1 MFGPFW
7 NNPGY
12 HFPYTSMQEMNLD
25 WLLRTVKYLSDNF
38 PEFGEE
44 LNKKLNKPVVNPDGS
59 LNDLLLSNGDGTT
72 RWEPLDITIGNEIQ
86 EAVDAWLVAHPEA
99 TTTVQDG
106 TISPAKLN
114 TELYN
119 FYKQQGKVQF
129 FFPDLSAGG
138 YSGTSVLMVTPDKT
152 VLFDTNATV
161 NKTPVI
167 SYYTA
172 LMNAGVFSNI
182 DVIVIS
188 HYHWDHVENLQAIL
202 DAFPHANCKL
212 YCPLSPSGYYAGST
226 EPDLITNFNTVASI
240 ASTYAL
246 EYHIVDEDSTITID
260 NLVKINMFNSDATS
274 YTYYS
279 NSQAPYNDYSMVSLV
294 KIGSIYA
301 MFPGDL
307 QSIGQAR
314 VMSYKQLPRL
324 FLYNVHH
331 HSIQNDDFVPYIH
344 TIDPDYNIIT
354 TSYNRQLISARSSM
368 FVKLSTGR
376 IGSTAYDSYS
386 LVCDGQ
392 SGEITHGLALY
403 VSGWTNTN
411 INLYVN
417 NEYTG
422 DIHDGSVAHP
432 FTKISEAC
440 MFIKYARHLRYT
452 INVQHTA
459 TAYTED
465 NFVRDI
471 STPLVIQGVDN
482 PDISWLYIQDCSK
495 ITLRGLAFSGEGYPG
510 YPFTGRFSSLVL
522 MNSLVIIDSCSFDGT
537 AMDTDGTVASLQDA
551 NVRIL
556 SSTVT
561 DYYSGFGFAYT
572 STLATLEVSDCTFS
586 DITET
591 LFSLTCLKLYL
602 QDGNTFSNIGYL
614 LAGDPNK
621 GIPAVV
627 HRSYLTAAF
636 ASNCTASAV
645 TEPVYVSATNPVV
658 MMSNKKIFDV
668 LTGQETT

>member
-1 MFGPFW
+1 MYYPPMFPNGV
-7 NNPGY
+7 
-12 HFPYTSMQEMNLD
+12 PYTNFHELNTD
-25 WLLRTVKYLSDNF
+25 WLIRTVKALELRYDGF
-38 PEFGEE
+38 AEE
-44 LNKKLNKPVVNPDGS
+44 INQKLNKPVINPDGT
-59 LNDLLLSNGDGTT
+59 LNDLLISNGDGTT
-72 RWEPLDITIGNEIQ
+72 RWESIDDKIIPEIQ
-86 EAVDAWLVAHPEA
+86 GAVFEWLDDHPEA

-106 TISPAKLN
+106 VISPAKLN

-152 VLFDTNATV
+152 VLFDTNATT
-161 NKTPVI
+161 NKDPVI
-167 SYYTA
+167 NYYTT

-188 HYHWDHVENLQAIL
+188 HYHWDHIENLQAIL

-212 YCPLSPSGYYAGST
+212 YCPLSPSGYYAGAT
-226 EPDLITNFNTVASI
+226 EPSLITNFNTVASI
-240 ASTYAL
+240 ATTYAL
-246 EYHIVDEDSTITID
+246 EYHVIDEDSTITID
-260 NLVKINMFNSDATS
+260 NLVTINLFNSDPES

-279 NSQAPYNDYSMVSLV
+279 NNEAPYNDYSMVSLV
-294 KIGSIYA
+294 KVGSIYA

-307 QSIGQAR
+307 QSVGQAR

-354 TSYNRQLISARSSM
+354 TSYNRQLISARGSM

-403 VSGWTNTN
+403 VSGWNNTY

-422 DIHDGSVAHP
+422 DVHDGSASHP

-440 MFIKYARHLRYT
+440 MFIKFARHLRYT
-452 INVQHTA
+452 INIQHTS
-459 TAYTED
+459 TPYTED
-465 NFVRDI
+465 NFIRDV
-471 STPLVIQGVDN
+471 STPLTIQGVDD
-482 PDISWLYIQDCSK
+482 PDINWLYIQDCAQ
-495 ITLRGLAFSGEGYPG
+495 ITLKGLAFSGEGYTG
-510 YPFTGRFSSLVL
+510 YPASGKKSSLVML
-522 MNSLVIIDSCSFDGT
+522 TSNVIIDGCTFDGT
-537 AMDTDGTVASLQDA
+537 VMGDDGFTGSLQDA
-551 NVRIL
+551 TVRL
-556 SSTVT
+556 QSSSVT
-561 DYYSGFGFAYT
+561 DYRNGFAYAYVST
-572 STLATLEVSDCTFS
+572 YSTLLVSNSTFTN
-586 DITET
+586 IGQT
-591 LFSLTCLKLYL
+591 LFDLISTKLYL
-602 QDGNTFSNIGYL
+602 QNGNTFDNVAYIISGNP
-614 LAGDPNK
+614 DK

-627 HRSYLTAAF
+627 HRSYLTATF
-636 ASNCTASAV
+636 ANNCTASAV
-645 TEPVYVSATNPVV
+645 TEPVYLSSTYPVV
-658 MMSNKKIFDV
+658 IMSNKKIYNV
-668 LTGQETT
+668 LTGQEIT